1 MPLVRTNTTHAKGLY
16 AVNLILNLQRHG
28 NSLDD
33 KRDVRYA
40 QSTTIADSLHFSS
53 AVDSIINPLVYC
65 RKNISFR
72 FADTH
77 NFRNFI

>member
-1 MPLVRTNTTHAKGLY
+1 MPLIRTNTTHAKGLY
-16 AVNLILNLQRHG
+16 VANLILNLRRHG

-40 QSTTIADSLHFSS
+40 RSATVADSLRFSS
-53 AVDSIINPLVYC
+53 AVDSIINPLVYR